1 MVTKTLAQRYKKRTH
16 HRSLSGGPDK
26 YAGYV
31 FVAPWFF
38 GFLAF
43 TLFPMMMSLYI
54 SFTNY
59 DMLSSPVWVG
69 IQNYK
74 DIFLND
80 ELFRESVRVTL
91 VYVLLHVPLRLLFS
105 LAVAVLLFKT
115 GSRIVAFYRA
125 VFYIPSIIGGSVA
138 IAVMWRQIFGSGGAI
153 NAILLKL
160 GLIDRTI
167 GWLGNPDT
175 ALGTLVILAVW
186 QFGSPMLIFLAG
198 LKQIP
203 ESYYEAAAIDG
214 AGAWRKFIMITLPLL
229 TPVIFFNVLMQ
240 IIRGFM
246 CFTEAYVVTNGGPFN
261 KTLFYVLYLFQKSF
275 SYYQMGY
282 GCALAWI
289 LLIFIGFFTVIIFR
303 TSNYWVYYESEG
315 K

>member
-1 MVTKTLAQRYKKRTH
+1 MVAKTLVKPCGKKGRA
-16 HRSLSGGPDK
+16 RGLSGGPDR

-43 TLFPMMMSLYI
+43 TLFPMLVSFYL
-54 SFTNY
+54 SFTDY

-69 IQNYK
+69 LKNFQ
-74 DIFLND
+74 DIFLHD
-80 ELFRESVRVTL
+80 GLFRESVGVTL
-91 VYVLLHVPLRLLFS
+91 VYVLLHVPLRLVFS
-105 LAVAVLLFKT
+105 LAVAILLFKT

-125 VFYIPSIIGGSVA
+125 IFYIPSIIGGSVA
-138 IAVMWRQIFGSGGAI
+138 IAVMWRQIFGSNGAI
-153 NAILLKL
+153 NEILLKL

-175 ALGTLVILAVW
+175 ALSTLVILAVW

-214 AGAWRKFIMITLPLL
+214 AGRRRKFFMITLPLL

-261 KTLFYVLYLFQKSF
+261 RTLFYVLYLFQKSF

-289 LLIFIGFFTVIIFR
+289 LLLLIGSFTIIVFR
-303 TSNYWVYYESEG
+303 TSNYWVYYESED